1 MQLPVGF
8 LAAVIIAFLAYR
20 VRSLS
25 RSGAAAAVVVGT
37 LIFGL
42 GGWQWAVILLS
53 FFISSS
59 ILTRL
64 FKKRKAEVDE
74 KFSKGGQ
81 RDAGQV
87 LANGGIA
94 ALIAALHAI
103 FPAAPWTWWAFAAAM
118 AAVNADTWATELGV
132 LNPHPPRLIT
142 NGQAV
147 DRGTSGAISLYG
159 TLAALGGSSLVA
171 LLAVSIAPFP
181 SSWVSFA
188 MVTLAGLLGA
198 LFDSFLGATV
208 QSIYQ
213 CPACN
218 KETERYPTHLCGTP
232 TTPLRGWKW
241 LDNDLVNLACAISG
255 AGFVFLFTW
264 VFL

>member
-1 MQLPVGF
+1 MQFLAGF
-8 LAAVIIAFLAYR
+8 LAAIIAAFLAYR

-25 RSGAAAAVVVGT
+25 RSGAVAATVVGA

-42 GGWQWAVILLS
+42 GGWQWAVLLLT

-94 ALIAALHAI
+94 AIFASLHAI
-103 FPAAPWTWWAFAAAM
+103 FPAAPWIWWGFAASM

-132 LNPHPPRLIT
+132 LNPSLPRLIT
-142 NGQAV
+142 NGQRV
-147 DRGTSGAISLYG
+147 ERGTSGAISLYG
-159 TLAALGGSSLVA
+159 TLAALGGSILVA
-171 LLAVSIAPFP
+171 LLAVVTAPIP
-181 SSWVSFA
+181 ASWIYI
-188 MVTLAGLLGA
+188 VTVALAGLLGA
-198 LFDSFLGATV
+198 MFDSFLGATV
-208 QSIYQ
+208 QAIYR
-213 CPACN
+213 CPACD
-218 KETERYPTHLCGTP
+218 KETERNPVHLCGTP
-232 TTPLRGWKW
+232 TTHLRGWKW
-241 LDNDLVNLACAISG
+241 LDNDLVNLSCATTG
-255 AGFVFLFTW
+255 AIIVL
-264 VFL
+264 VINLYL